1 MLLIDL
7 LTIETEPGRAEEIAH
22 DMTALAEDLLLS
34 GAYEERGG
42 DPALGDRA
50 ASSKIGRDA
59 CRLALDRLGES
70 IAVRETALL
79 LGDLDGPELATIATI
94 VATIG
99 PAAIEALKPMVM
111 SEEQTPGFE
120 RAAAMVVAFRR
131 PAITRLAPLTEDPR
145 WFVQRN
151 AALLLG
157 RIAEADAVPLLQP
170 LLRKGDPRVARVAVS
185 ALGAIPDAAAAR
197 AIHTILR
204 RHRRGARRGIDALV
218 ADRDARVAGML
229 ARIIGERAARP
240 GSRGRAR
247 DDDRARRRR
256 QRRGGDAARD
266 RDAGAIVLAPR
277 QGAGDQGAGRARA
290 GPHRRRARRRRARGS
305 GAHRRQAAEGAG
317 AGGAGLRRI

>member
-1 MLLIDL
+1 
-7 LTIETEPGRAEEIAH
+7 
-22 DMTALAEDLLLS
+22 
-34 GAYEERGG
+34 
-42 DPALGDRA
+42 
-50 ASSKIGRDA
+50 
-59 CRLALDRLGES
+59 
-70 IAVRETALL
+70 
-79 LGDLDGPELATIATI
+79 ATIATI

-157 RIAEADAVPLLQP
+157 RIADADAVPLLQP

-204 RHRRGARRGIDALV
+204 AATGEVRAAVIDALV
-218 ADRDARVAGML
+218 ADRDARVVPML
-229 ARIIGERAARP
+229 ARIIGESEP
-240 GSRGRAR
+240 LG
-247 DDDRARRRR
+247 
-256 QRRGGDAARD
+256 
-266 RDAGAIVLAPR
+266 
-277 QGAGDQGAGRARA
+277 
-290 GPHRRRARRRRARGS
+290 H
-305 GAHRRQAAEGAG
+305 
-317 AGGAGLRRI
+317 